1 MKKTNIVGCVVAIIL
16 VILLAGIVYC
26 CIKAG
31 AESENE
37 KGYLIRQIQ
46 EEHYV
51 SRA

>member
-1 MKKTNIVGCVVAIIL
+1 MKKTNIVGCMVAIVL
-16 VILLAGIVYC
+16 VILLAGIVYS

-31 AESENE
+31 SETENE

-46 EEHYV
+46 EEQYV